1 MPAPEM
7 EGAAITILTRR
18 RTRAVTTTTT
28 RRTGTDRERILWS
41 GKFHF
46 LISPGCDISYLQ
58 GRIGGYVS
66 AIAVA
71 SSESD
76 FVVKAKAA
84 LLERALIPDDEY
96 DDIEDISTRYQK
108 RNLSDEWIQLC
119 TEALETTRVVFMTFD
134 LYSSV

>member
-1 MPAPEM
+1 
-7 EGAAITILTRR
+7 
-18 RTRAVTTTTT
+18 
-28 RRTGTDRERILWS
+28 
-41 GKFHF
+41 
-46 LISPGCDISYLQ
+46 
-58 GRIGGYVS
+58 VS